1 MSKSAIFVVSGFLAF
16 LLYALLLY
24 GLLLE
29 RHNKE
34 AEKILLDLGK
44 KNEQII
50 DLNLEDLPSDE
61 KKDGKVVEKVD
72 EKKAEKVVEKV
83 EEKKDEKV
91 VEKVEEKKDEK
102 VVEKNATDKEGDF
115 IDPKE
120 QEESLEN
127 IFSSLNDFQEKTDTN
142 AQKDEQKNE
151 QEEEQ
156 RRLKEQ
162 QRLRKNQKNQ
172 EMLKGLQQNLDQ
184 FAQKLESV
192 KNKTLDLQIPKQDGV
207 DEKAYQEWYAQ
218 IYQILYKGWKGVFYH
233 KASVSALI
241 MITKDGEFDYTIL
254 SYSDFKDYNKS
265 VMTLLN
271 DLKKVDFPPYPGG
284 NMISIKVNFTTK
296 EEQ

>member
-29 RHNKE
+29 RYNKE

-44 KNEQII
+44 KNEQVI

-61 KKDGKVVEKVD
+61 KKDEKI
-72 EKKAEKVVEKV
+72 A
-83 EEKKDEKV
+83 
-91 VEKVEEKKDEK
+91 EKVEEKKDEK
-102 VVEKNATDKEGDF
+102 VVEKNATDKESDF

-120 QEESLEN
+120 QEESLED

-162 QRLRKNQKNQ
+162 QRLKQNQKNQ

-265 VMTLLN
+265 VMTLLD

>member
-50 DLNLEDLPSDE
+50 DLNLEDLPS
-61 KKDGKVVEKVD
+61 
-72 EKKAEKVVEKV
+72 

-91 VEKVEEKKDEK
+91 VEKVEEK

-142 AQKDEQKNE
+142 AQKDE

-265 VMTLLN
+265 VITLLN

-284 NMISIKVNFTTK
+284 SMISIKVNFTTK

>member
-1 MSKSAIFVVSGFLAF
+1 MSKSAIFVLSGFLAF

-34 AEKILLDLGK
+34 AEKILLDLNK
-44 KNEQII
+44 KDEQTI
-50 DLNLEDLPSDE
+50 DLNLEDPPSDE
-61 KKDGKVVEKVD
+61 KKDEKI
-72 EKKAEKVVEKV
+72 AEKA
-83 EEKKDEKV
+83 
-91 VEKVEEKKDEK
+91 EEKKDEK
-102 VVEKNATDKEGDF
+102 VVEKNATDKDGDF

-120 QEESLEN
+120 QEESLED

-162 QRLRKNQKNQ
+162 QRLKQNQKNQ

-284 NMISIKVNFTTK
+284 NMISIQVNFTTK
-296 EEQ
+296 EE

>member
-1 MSKSAIFVVSGFLAF
+1 MSKSAIFVLSGFLAF

-29 RHNKE
+29 RHNEE
-34 AEKILLDLGK
+34 AEKILLDLNK
-44 KNEQII
+44 KDEQAI
-50 DLNLEDLPSDE
+50 DLNLEDPPSE
-61 KKDGKVVEKVD
+61 KKNEKIEKVT
-72 EKKAEKVVEKV
+72 EKQ
-83 EEKKDEKV
+83 
-91 VEKVEEKKDEK
+91 
-102 VVEKNATDKEGDF
+102 GDF
-115 IDPKE
+115 LEPKE
-120 QEESLEN
+120 EPEESLED
-127 IFSSLNDFQEKTDTN
+127 IFSSLNDFQEKTDKN
-142 AQKDEQKNE
+142 AQKDEQKNK

-156 RRLKEQ
+156 RRLREQ
-162 QRLRKNQKNQ
+162 QRLKQNQENQ
-172 EMLKGLQQNLDQ
+172 EMLKGLQQNLNQ
-184 FAQKLESV
+184 FTQKLESV

-218 IYQILYKGWKGVFYH
+218 IYQILYKGWRGVFYH

-265 VMTLLN
+265 VMTLLD

>member
-44 KNEQII
+44 KNEQVI

-61 KKDGKVVEKVD
+61 KKDEKI
-72 EKKAEKVVEKV
+72 AEKA
-83 EEKKDEKV
+83 D
-91 VEKVEEKKDEK
+91 EKKDEK

-142 AQKDEQKNE
+142 AQKEEQKNE

-284 NMISIKVNFTTK
+284 SMISIQVNFTTK

>member
-1 MSKSAIFVVSGFLAF
+1 MSKSAIFVLSGFLAF

-44 KNEQII
+44 KNEQVI
-50 DLNLEDLPSDE
+50 DLNLEDLPSD
-61 KKDGKVVEKVD
+61 K
-72 EKKAEKVVEKV
+72 
-83 EEKKDEKV
+83 KKDEKIA
-91 VEKVEEKKDEK
+91 EKAEEKKDEK

-120 QEESLEN
+120 QEESLED

-162 QRLRKNQKNQ
+162 QRLKQNQENQ
-172 EMLKGLQQNLDQ
+172 EMLKGLQQNLNQ
-184 FAQKLESV
+184 FTQKLESV
-192 KNKTLDLQIPKQDGV
+192 KNKTLDLQVPKQDGV

-284 NMISIKVNFTTK
+284 NMVSIQVNFTTK

>member
-1 MSKSAIFVVSGFLAF
+1 MSKNALLVLSGFLAF

-29 RHNKE
+29 RHNEE
-34 AEKILLDLGK
+34 AEKILLDLSK
-44 KNEQII
+44 KDEQVI
-50 DLNLEDLPSDE
+50 DLNLEDLPSDD
-61 KKDGKVVEKVD
+61 KKE
-72 EKKAEKVVEKV
+72 
-83 EEKKDEKV
+83 
-91 VEKVEEKKDEK
+91 EK
-102 VVEKNATDKEGDF
+102 VVEKNATDKEGDL

-127 IFSSLNDFQEKTDTN
+127 IFSSLNDFQEKTDKN
-142 AQKDEQKNE
+142 AQKEEQKNE

-162 QRLRKNQKNQ
+162 QRLKKNQKNQ

-192 KNKTLDLQIPKQDGV
+192 KNKTLDLQVPKQDGV
-207 DEKAYQEWYAQ
+207 DDKAYQEWYAQ

-254 SYSDFKDYNKS
+254 SYSDFKDYNNS
-265 VMTLLN
+265 VITLLN

>member
-1 MSKSAIFVVSGFLAF
+1 MSKSAIFVLSGFLAF

-34 AEKILLDLGK
+34 AEKILLGLNK
-44 KNEQII
+44 KDEQAI
-50 DLNLEDLPSDE
+50 DLNLEDLPSE
-61 KKDGKVVEKVD
+61 KKNEKIEKVT
-72 EKKAEKVVEKV
+72 EKQ
-83 EEKKDEKV
+83 
-91 VEKVEEKKDEK
+91 
-102 VVEKNATDKEGDF
+102 GDF
-115 IDPKE
+115 LEPKE
-120 QEESLEN
+120 EPKEEPEESLED
-127 IFSSLNDFQEKTDTN
+127 IFSSLNDFQEKTDKN
-142 AQKDEQKNE
+142 AQKDEQKNK

-156 RRLKEQ
+156 RRLREQ
-162 QRLRKNQKNQ
+162 QRLKQNQENQ
-172 EMLKGLQQNLDQ
+172 EMLKGLQQNLNQ
-184 FAQKLESV
+184 FTQKLESV
-192 KNKTLDLQIPKQDGV
+192 KNKTLDLQVPKQDGV

-218 IYQILYKGWKGVFYH
+218 IYQILYKGWRGVFYH

-265 VMTLLN
+265 VMTLLD

>member
-29 RHNKE
+29 RHNEE

-50 DLNLEDLPSDE
+50 DLNLEDLPS
-61 KKDGKVVEKVD
+61 
-72 EKKAEKVVEKV
+72 
-83 EEKKDEKV
+83 
-91 VEKVEEKKDEK
+91 EEKKDEK

-120 QEESLEN
+120 QEESLED

-142 AQKDEQKNE
+142 AQKDDQKNE

-162 QRLRKNQKNQ
+162 QRLKQNQRNQ

-284 NMISIKVNFTTK
+284 NMISIQVNFTTK

>member
-1 MSKSAIFVVSGFLAF
+1 MSKSAIFVLSGFLAF

-44 KNEQII
+44 KNEQAI

-61 KKDGKVVEKVD
+61 KKDEKI
-72 EKKAEKVVEKV
+72 A
-83 EEKKDEKV
+83 
-91 VEKVEEKKDEK
+91 EKVEEKKDEK

-120 QEESLEN
+120 QEESLED
-127 IFSSLNDFQEKTDTN
+127 IFSSLNDFQEKTDAN

-162 QRLRKNQKNQ
+162 QRLKQNQKNQ

-284 NMISIKVNFTTK
+284 NMISIQVNFTTK

>member
-29 RHNKE
+29 RHNEE

-61 KKDGKVVEKVD
+61 KKD
-72 EKKAEKVVEKV
+72 
-83 EEKKDEKV
+83 
-91 VEKVEEKKDEK
+91 EK

-115 IDPKE
+115 IDPKK

>member
-44 KNEQII
+44 KNEQVI

-61 KKDGKVVEKVD
+61 KKDEKI
-72 EKKAEKVVEKV
+72 AEKA
-83 EEKKDEKV
+83 
-91 VEKVEEKKDEK
+91 EEKKDEK

-120 QEESLEN
+120 QEESLED

-142 AQKDEQKNE
+142 AQKDDQKNE

-284 NMISIKVNFTTK
+284 NMVSIQVNFTTK

>member
-1 MSKSAIFVVSGFLAF
+1 MSKSAIFVLSGFLAF

-44 KNEQII
+44 KNEQVI

-61 KKDGKVVEKVD
+61 KKDEKI
-72 EKKAEKVVEKV
+72 AEKA
-83 EEKKDEKV
+83 
-91 VEKVEEKKDEK
+91 EEKKDEK

-115 IDPKE
+115 LEPKE
-120 QEESLEN
+120 EPKEEPEESLED
-127 IFSSLNDFQEKTDTN
+127 IFSSLNDFQEKTDKN

-156 RRLKEQ
+156 RRLREQ
-162 QRLRKNQKNQ
+162 QRLKQNQENQ
-172 EMLKGLQQNLDQ
+172 EMLKGLQQNLNQ
-184 FAQKLESV
+184 FTQKLESV
-192 KNKTLDLQIPKQDGV
+192 KNKTLDLQVPKQDGV

-218 IYQILYKGWKGVFYH
+218 IYQILYKGWRGVFYH

-265 VMTLLN
+265 VMTLLD

>member
-44 KNEQII
+44 KNEQVI
-50 DLNLEDLPSDE
+50 DLNLEDLPS
-61 KKDGKVVEKVD
+61 
-72 EKKAEKVVEKV
+72 

-142 AQKDEQKNE
+142 AQKEEQKNE

-162 QRLRKNQKNQ
+162 QRLKQNQKNQ

>member
-29 RHNKE
+29 RHNEE

-50 DLNLEDLPSDE
+50 DLNLEDLPSD
-61 KKDGKVVEKVD
+61 
-72 EKKAEKVVEKV
+72 
-83 EEKKDEKV
+83 
-91 VEKVEEKKDEK
+91 EKKDEK

-254 SYSDFKDYNKS
+254 SYSDFKDYNNS

>member
-44 KNEQII
+44 KNEQVI

-61 KKDGKVVEKVD
+61 KKDEKV
-72 EKKAEKVVEKV
+72 AEKV
-83 EEKKDEKV
+83 EEKKD
-91 VEKVEEKKDEK
+91 EKVEEKKDEK

-120 QEESLEN
+120 QEESLED

-162 QRLRKNQKNQ
+162 QRLKQNQKNQ

-241 MITKDGEFDYTIL
+241 MITKNGEFDYTIL

-284 NMISIKVNFTTK
+284 NMISIQVNFTTK

>member
-44 KNEQII
+44 KNEQVI
-50 DLNLEDLPSDE
+50 DLNLEDLPS
-61 KKDGKVVEKVD
+61 
-72 EKKAEKVVEKV
+72 
-83 EEKKDEKV
+83 EEKKDEKAA
-91 VEKVEEKKDEK
+91 EKVEEKKDEK

-127 IFSSLNDFQEKTDTN
+127 IFSSLNDFQEKTDAN

-172 EMLKGLQQNLDQ
+172 EMLKDLQQNLDQ

-284 NMISIKVNFTTK
+284 SMISIQVNFTTK

>member
-44 KNEQII
+44 KNEQAI
-50 DLNLEDLPSDE
+50 DLNLEDLPSE
-61 KKDGKVVEKVD
+61 KKNEKIEKVT
-72 EKKAEKVVEKV
+72 EKQ
-83 EEKKDEKV
+83 
-91 VEKVEEKKDEK
+91 
-102 VVEKNATDKEGDF
+102 GDF
-115 IDPKE
+115 LEPKE
-120 QEESLEN
+120 EPKEEPEESLED
-127 IFSSLNDFQEKTDTN
+127 IFSSLNDFQEKTDKN

-151 QEEEQ
+151 QEEQ
-156 RRLKEQ
+156 RRLREQ
-162 QRLRKNQKNQ
+162 QRLKQNQENQ
-172 EMLKGLQQNLDQ
+172 EMLKGLQQNLNQ
-184 FAQKLESV
+184 FTQKLESV
-192 KNKTLDLQIPKQDGV
+192 KNKTLDLQVPKQDGV

-218 IYQILYKGWKGVFYH
+218 IYQILYKGWRGVFYH

-265 VMTLLN
+265 VMTLLD

>member
-29 RHNKE
+29 RHNE
-34 AEKILLDLGK
+34 DAEKILLDLGK
-44 KNEQII
+44 KNEQVI
-50 DLNLEDLPSDE
+50 DLNLEDLPSD
-61 KKDGKVVEKVD
+61 
-72 EKKAEKVVEKV
+72 
-83 EEKKDEKV
+83 
-91 VEKVEEKKDEK
+91 EKKDEK

-120 QEESLEN
+120 QEESLED
-127 IFSSLNDFQEKTDTN
+127 IFSSLNDFQEKTDAN
-142 AQKDEQKNE
+142 AQKDDQKNE

-284 NMISIKVNFTTK
+284 NMISIQVNFTTK

>member
-44 KNEQII
+44 KNEQVI

-61 KKDGKVVEKVD
+61 KKDEKI
-72 EKKAEKVVEKV
+72 AEKA
-83 EEKKDEKV
+83 
-91 VEKVEEKKDEK
+91 EEKKDEK

-265 VMTLLN
+265 VMTLLD

-284 NMISIKVNFTTK
+284 NMISIQVNFTTK

>member
-50 DLNLEDLPSDE
+50 DLNLEDSPS
-61 KKDGKVVEKVD
+61 
-72 EKKAEKVVEKV
+72 
-83 EEKKDEKV
+83 
-91 VEKVEEKKDEK
+91 EEKKDEK

>member
-44 KNEQII
+44 KNEQVI
-50 DLNLEDLPSDE
+50 DLNLEDLPS
-61 KKDGKVVEKVD
+61 
-72 EKKAEKVVEKV
+72 

-120 QEESLEN
+120 QEESLED
-127 IFSSLNDFQEKTDTN
+127 IFSSLNDFKEKTDTN

-284 NMISIKVNFTTK
+284 NMISIQVNFTTK

>member
-1 MSKSAIFVVSGFLAF
+1 MSKSAIFVLSGFLAF

-34 AEKILLDLGK
+34 AEKILLDLNK
-44 KNEQII
+44 KDEQAI
-50 DLNLEDLPSDE
+50 DLNLEDLPSE
-61 KKDGKVVEKVD
+61 KKNEKIEKVT
-72 EKKAEKVVEKV
+72 EKQ
-83 EEKKDEKV
+83 
-91 VEKVEEKKDEK
+91 
-102 VVEKNATDKEGDF
+102 GDF
-115 IDPKE
+115 LESKEEPKE
-120 QEESLEN
+120 EPEESLED
-127 IFSSLNDFQEKTDTN
+127 IFSSLNDFQEKTDKN
-142 AQKDEQKNE
+142 AQKDEQKNK

-156 RRLKEQ
+156 RRLREQ
-162 QRLRKNQKNQ
+162 QRLKQNQENQ
-172 EMLKGLQQNLDQ
+172 EMLKGLQQNLNQ
-184 FAQKLESV
+184 FTQKLESV

-218 IYQILYKGWKGVFYH
+218 IYQILYKGWRGVFYH

-265 VMTLLN
+265 VMTLLD

>member
-29 RHNKE
+29 RHNEE

-50 DLNLEDLPSDE
+50 DLNLEDLPSD
-61 KKDGKVVEKVD
+61 
-72 EKKAEKVVEKV
+72 
-83 EEKKDEKV
+83 
-91 VEKVEEKKDEK
+91 EKKDEK

-151 QEEEQ
+151 QEEQ

-284 NMISIKVNFTTK
+284 NMISIQVNFTTK

>member
-16 LLYALLLY
+16 LLYALLLC

-29 RHNKE
+29 RHNEE

-61 KKDGKVVEKVD
+61 KKD
-72 EKKAEKVVEKV
+72 EKVVER
-83 EEKKDEKV
+83 
-91 VEKVEEKKDEK
+91 
-102 VVEKNATDKEGDF
+102 NATDKEGDF

-142 AQKDEQKNE
+142 AQKDEQKKE

-284 NMISIKVNFTTK
+284 NMISIQVNFTTK

>member
-50 DLNLEDLPSDE
+50 DLNLEDLPS
-61 KKDGKVVEKVD
+61 
-72 EKKAEKVVEKV
+72 
-83 EEKKDEKV
+83 
-91 VEKVEEKKDEK
+91 EEKKDEK

-142 AQKDEQKNE
+142 AQKNEQKNE

-192 KNKTLDLQIPKQDGV
+192 KNKTLDLQVPKQDGV

-284 NMISIKVNFTTK
+284 SMISIQVNFTTK

>member
-29 RHNKE
+29 KHNKE

-44 KNEQII
+44 KNEQAI
-50 DLNLEDLPSDE
+50 DLNLEDLPSE
-61 KKDGKVVEKVD
+61 KKNEKIEKVT
-72 EKKAEKVVEKV
+72 EKQ
-83 EEKKDEKV
+83 
-91 VEKVEEKKDEK
+91 
-102 VVEKNATDKEGDF
+102 GDF
-115 IDPKE
+115 LEPKE
-120 QEESLEN
+120 EPKEEPEESLED
-127 IFSSLNDFQEKTDTN
+127 IFSSLNDFQEKTDKN
-142 AQKDEQKNE
+142 AQKDEQKNK

-156 RRLKEQ
+156 RRLREQ
-162 QRLRKNQKNQ
+162 QRLKQNQENQ

-218 IYQILYKGWKGVFYH
+218 IYQILYKGWRGVFYH

-265 VMTLLN
+265 VMTLLD
-271 DLKKVDFPPYPGG
+271 DLKKVNFPPYPGG

>member
-44 KNEQII
+44 KNEQVI
-50 DLNLEDLPSDE
+50 DLNLEDLPSEE
-61 KKDGKVVEKVD
+61 KKDEK
-72 EKKAEKVVEKV
+72 AAEKV
-83 EEKKDEKV
+83 EEKKDEKIA
-91 VEKVEEKKDEK
+91 EKAEEKKDEK

-162 QRLRKNQKNQ
+162 QRLKQNQKNQ

-284 NMISIKVNFTTK
+284 NMISIQVNFTTK

>member
-16 LLYALLLY
+16 LLYALLLC

-29 RHNKE
+29 RHNEE

-44 KNEQII
+44 KNEQVI
-50 DLNLEDLPSDE
+50 DLNLEDLPS
-61 KKDGKVVEKVD
+61 
-72 EKKAEKVVEKV
+72 
-83 EEKKDEKV
+83 
-91 VEKVEEKKDEK
+91 EEKKDEK

-172 EMLKGLQQNLDQ
+172 EMLKDLQQNLNQ

-233 KASVSALI
+233 KASVSVLI

>member
-44 KNEQII
+44 KNEQAI
-50 DLNLEDLPSDE
+50 DLNLEDLPS
-61 KKDGKVVEKVD
+61 
-72 EKKAEKVVEKV
+72 
-83 EEKKDEKV
+83 EEKKDEKAA
-91 VEKVEEKKDEK
+91 EKAEEKKDEK
-102 VVEKNATDKEGDF
+102 AAEKAEEKKDEKAVEKNATDKEGDF

-120 QEESLEN
+120 QEESLED
-127 IFSSLNDFQEKTDTN
+127 IFSSLNDFQEKTDAN
-142 AQKDEQKNE
+142 AQKDDQKNE

-162 QRLRKNQKNQ
+162 QRLKQNQKNQ

-284 NMISIKVNFTTK
+284 NMISIQVNFTTK

>member
-29 RHNKE
+29 RHNEE

-61 KKDGKVVEKVD
+61 KKDEKV
-72 EKKAEKVVEKV
+72 AEKVEEKV
-83 EEKKDEKV
+83 EEKKDEKA
-91 VEKVEEKKDEK
+91 
-102 VVEKNATDKEGDF
+102 VEKNATDKEGDF

-284 NMISIKVNFTTK
+284 NMISIQVNFTTK

>member
-16 LLYALLLY
+16 LLYALLLC

-29 RHNKE
+29 RHNEE

-50 DLNLEDLPSDE
+50 DLNLEDLPS
-61 KKDGKVVEKVD
+61 
-72 EKKAEKVVEKV
+72 
-83 EEKKDEKV
+83 
-91 VEKVEEKKDEK
+91 EEKKDEK

-284 NMISIKVNFTTK
+284 NMISIQVNFTTK

>member
-16 LLYALLLY
+16 LLYVLLLY

-44 KNEQII
+44 KNEQVI
-50 DLNLEDLPSDE
+50 DLNLEDVPSDE
-61 KKDGKVVEKVD
+61 KKDEKV
-72 EKKAEKVVEKV
+72 A
-83 EEKKDEKV
+83 
-91 VEKVEEKKDEK
+91 
-102 VVEKNATDKEGDF
+102 EKNATDKEGDF

-127 IFSSLNDFQEKTDTN
+127 IFSSLNDFQEKTDAN
-142 AQKDEQKNE
+142 AQKNEQKNE

-284 NMISIKVNFTTK
+284 NMISIQVNFTTK

>member
-16 LLYALLLY
+16 LLYVLLLY

-34 AEKILLDLGK
+34 AEKILLDLDK
-44 KNEQII
+44 KNEQVI
-50 DLNLEDLPSDE
+50 DLNLEDLPSD
-61 KKDGKVVEKVD
+61 
-72 EKKAEKVVEKV
+72 
-83 EEKKDEKV
+83 
-91 VEKVEEKKDEK
+91 EKKDEK

-120 QEESLEN
+120 QEESLED

-142 AQKDEQKNE
+142 AQKEEQKNE

-162 QRLRKNQKNQ
+162 QRLKQNQKNQ
-172 EMLKGLQQNLDQ
+172 EMLKGLQQNLNQ

-284 NMISIKVNFTTK
+284 NMISIQVNFTTK
-296 EEQ
+296 EE

>member
-29 RHNKE
+29 RHNEE

-61 KKDGKVVEKVD
+61 KKE
-72 EKKAEKVVEKV
+72 
-83 EEKKDEKV
+83 
-91 VEKVEEKKDEK
+91 EK

-172 EMLKGLQQNLDQ
+172 EMLKGLQQNLNQ

-233 KASVSALI
+233 KASVSVLI
-241 MITKDGEFDYTIL
+241 MFTKDGEFDYTIL

>member
-44 KNEQII
+44 KNEQVI
-50 DLNLEDLPSDE
+50 DLNLEDLPS
-61 KKDGKVVEKVD
+61 
-72 EKKAEKVVEKV
+72 
-83 EEKKDEKV
+83 EEKKDEKIA
-91 VEKVEEKKDEK
+91 EKVEEKKDEK

-120 QEESLEN
+120 QEESLED
-127 IFSSLNDFQEKTDTN
+127 IFSSLNDFQEKTDAN

-162 QRLRKNQKNQ
+162 QRLKQNQKNQ

-284 NMISIKVNFTTK
+284 NMISIQVNFTTK

>member
-29 RHNKE
+29 KHNKE

-44 KNEQII
+44 KNEQVI
-50 DLNLEDLPSDE
+50 DLNLEDLPS
-61 KKDGKVVEKVD
+61 
-72 EKKAEKVVEKV
+72 

-91 VEKVEEKKDEK
+91 VEKVEEKKEEK
-102 VVEKNATDKEGDF
+102 VAEKNATDKEGDF

-142 AQKDEQKNE
+142 AQKDEQKKE

>member
-1 MSKSAIFVVSGFLAF
+1 MSKSTIFVVSGFLAF

-61 KKDGKVVEKVD
+61 KKDEKV
-72 EKKAEKVVEKV
+72 A
-83 EEKKDEKV
+83 
-91 VEKVEEKKDEK
+91 EKVEEKKDEK

-142 AQKDEQKNE
+142 AQKDEQKND

-284 NMISIKVNFTTK
+284 NMISIQVNFTTK

>member
-44 KNEQII
+44 KNEQVI

-61 KKDGKVVEKVD
+61 KKDEK
-72 EKKAEKVVEKV
+72 ATEKV
-83 EEKKDEKV
+83 EEKKDEKA
-91 VEKVEEKKDEK
+91 
-102 VVEKNATDKEGDF
+102 VEKNATDKEGDF

-120 QEESLEN
+120 QEESLED

-162 QRLRKNQKNQ
+162 QRLKQNQKNQ
-172 EMLKGLQQNLDQ
+172 EMLKDLQQNLDQ

-284 NMISIKVNFTTK
+284 NMISIQVNFTTK

>member
-16 LLYALLLY
+16 LFYALLLY

-44 KNEQII
+44 KNEQVI

-61 KKDGKVVEKVD
+61 KKD
-72 EKKAEKVVEKV
+72 EKV

-91 VEKVEEKKDEK
+91 AEKKDEK
-102 VVEKNATDKEGDF
+102 VAEKNATDKEGDF

-142 AQKDEQKNE
+142 AQKDEQ
-151 QEEEQ
+151 EEQ

-162 QRLRKNQKNQ
+162 QRLKQNQENQ

-184 FAQKLESV
+184 FVQKLESV
-192 KNKTLDLQIPKQDGV
+192 KSKTLDLQIPKQDGV